1 MLDVST
7 DIFNNSHSKVQ
18 KVSSS
23 INISKLLIILSDGRG
38 IFYEGMETVRNA
50 IKKAMQEQIFI
61 VFLLFETPSNK
72 SSIFDIKMP
81 IFTDGNPVN
90 KTFFIECVCFW
101 IFVYSFF
108 VSDTDNQVVYA
119 KFSVSVLCGAEGC
132 QQFAKYHNRSFKRM
146 VLHCGTIRKLII
158 LI

>member
-1 MLDVST
+1 MLNVST

-23 INISKLLIILSDGRG
+23 VNISKLLIILSDGRG

-81 IFTDGNPVN
+81 IFTEGNPVN
-90 KTFFIECVCFW
+90 
-101 IFVYSFF
+101 
-108 VSDTDNQVVYA
+108 
-119 KFSVSVLCGAEGC
+119 L
-132 QQFAKYHNRSFKRM
+132 KYFD
-146 VLHCGTIRKLII
+146 G
-158 LI
+158 